1 MCSRVRSDLLPD
13 SVVHTNSVW
22 PVSIHINVVS
32 SRRDVRATAPKLAGY
47 RPIAS
52 QGLRLKTHNPHGST
66 ETPTKQHMCGDTGD
80 RDRSS
85 KGWVLR
91 SGVTMRAPSTEFGVV
106 SINGVDA
113 DTSYVEVG
121 GETISPAE
129 LPSVPRFLP
138 SGAGVLIQALEP
150 GWHCRSAAS
159 CEQVI
164 FS

>member
-1 MCSRVRSDLLPD
+1 M
-13 SVVHTNSVW
+13 
-22 PVSIHINVVS
+22 VS
-32 SRRDVRATAPKLAGY
+32 SVTGGAPTGSAPSMACSMVTAGFGAGISA
-47 RPIAS
+47 PACAS
-52 QGLRLKTHNPHGST
+52 G
-66 ETPTKQHMCGDTGD
+66 
-80 RDRSS
+80 SS